1 MNAEHTH
8 KPVINMQECLN
19 KNAGQI
25 AVLRERV
32 LLGYEP
38 VIVFCILWLA
48 LITRYYILIDQ
59 LSLWVPCTSK
69 CFSTK
74 GAKNIITAWG
84 HCLTTVL
91 ILSLSKLNT
100 NLLIGCLNKLQFT
113 YSAFFVVNY

>member
-8 KPVINMQECLN
+8 TPVINMQECLN

-25 AVLRERV
+25 AVLCERV

-69 CFSTK
+69 CFFTK
-74 GAKNIITAWG
+74 GAAWG

>member
-59 LSLWVPCTSK
+59 LSVGSMHFKMFLHKRC
-69 CFSTK
+69 
-74 GAKNIITAWG
+74 
-84 HCLTTVL
+84 
-91 ILSLSKLNT
+91 
-100 NLLIGCLNKLQFT
+100 
-113 YSAFFVVNY
+113 